1 LILGI
6 GARSVRFS
14 QIAAALNVSKP
25 YTFLTVDVFTNRR
38 FGGNQLAVIPD
49 ARGLRDE
56 AMQNIA
62 AEFGYSETV
71 FLLPP
76 NDPSN
81 AARARIFTPKYEV
94 PFAGHP
100 SIGAGFVAARLGS
113 LFGRPVG
120 GRIVLEERAGLV
132 PISVIA
138 KDGLP
143 AGAILTAPQALRRG
157 NEVPIETCAACLG
170 LEAADIALGHHPP
183 VIASVGLAFVF
194 VEVHDLQ
201 TLARCRPNIAVCE
214 AHLPVDGTD
223 AFHIYCQS
231 ADRPGEIRARVF
243 SPLDGVIEDP
253 ATGSANAALAAL
265 LAELAPGPTVELSV
279 RIEQGVEMGRPS
291 LLEAHA
297 SKRNGTVR
305 EVRVGGLCVPVM
317 DGTISVDTD

>member
-1 LILGI
+1 MS
-6 GARSVRFS
+6 A
-14 QIAAALNVSKP
+14 SKP
-25 YTFLTVDVFTNRR
+25 YVFHTVDVFTDRR
-38 FGGNQLAVIPD
+38 FGGNQLAVILD

-56 AMQNIA
+56 AMQSIA

-76 NDPSN
+76 DDPSN
-81 AARARIFTPKYEV
+81 TARARIFTPKYEV

-100 SIGAGFVAARLGS
+100 SIGAGFIAARLRMM
-113 LFGRPVG
+113 FGRPVG

-183 VIASVGLAFVF
+183 VVGSVGLAFVF
-194 VEVHDLQ
+194 VEVHDLR

-214 AHLPVDGTD
+214 AHLPVDGAD
-223 AFHIYCQS
+223 AFHVYCRS
-231 ADRPGEIRARVF
+231 ADRPGDIRARVF

-265 LAELAPGPTVELSV
+265 HAELATESAVELSL

-291 LLEAHA
+291 LLEAYA
-297 SKRNGTVR
+297 SKRNGAVR
-305 EVRVGGLCVPVM
+305 EVRVGGLCVPIM
-317 DGTISVDTD
+317 EGTIGVDTD